1 MKSAY
6 LLGMQTFSSDSD
18 SDSEEL
24 AGSSSTDADAVRVC
38 PSHLTLF
45 LFKRCE
51 LRAEGLGDA
60 GTSSESPASSCK
72 LEGGQA
78 RFFAGMNAIYFM
90 EMDGALCNAS
100 MTNFK
105 TG

>member
-1 MKSAY
+1 
-6 LLGMQTFSSDSD
+6 MQTFSSDSD
-18 SDSEEL
+18 SDPEEL
-24 AGSSSTDADAVRVC
+24 AGPFSTDADADAVRAC
-38 PSHLTLF
+38 PSHLTIF

>member
-1 MKSAY
+1 
-6 LLGMQTFSSDSD
+6 MQTFSSDSD

-24 AGSSSTDADAVRVC
+24 AGSSSTDADADTVRAC

-60 GTSSESPASSCK
+60 DTSSESPAPSCK

-78 RFFAGMNAIYFM
+78 RFFAGIY
-90 EMDGALCNAS
+90 EI
-100 MTNFK
+100 
-105 TG
+105 